1 MKNRPQGLKPGKLFV
16 HTDGGVKTPPY
27 SDPGIDLP

>member
-1 MKNRPQGLKPGKLFV
+1 MKNRLQGLKPGKGFV
-16 HTDGGVKTPPY
+16 GANGGIKTPPY